1 MFSFVHAADIHLDS
15 PLLGLARYEG
25 APVEQVRAAGRRA
38 LENLVELVLEEQAA
52 FLLIAGDLYDGDWKD
67 YNTGLFFCRQM
78 ARLAEAGVPVF
89 AVAGNHDAASSITAR
104 LHPPD
109 NVCLLSARRP
119 ETRRLEQ
126 LGVAVHGQS
135 YPAPAVSDDMAAG
148 LPKPEAGAF
157 NIGLLHTSLDGR
169 PGHAPYAPCSLDGLC
184 AHGYD
189 YWALGHVHAHEV
201 VATAPHVVFPGCLQ
215 GRHARETGPKGACLV
230 TVDDGAVVALE
241 HRPLDVLRW
250 VRCEVDLSGVE
261 DERGL
266 LDAVRAAMDDAAA
279 PCGDRPLAM
288 RVVLEGAC
296 PFHARLR
303 AEPERWTQ
311 QVRELGLEVAADRL
325 WLEKVVLATRAR
337 RSLAAALAEDTAVGA
352 LLRDIEGLQPEAADV
367 AGLDDEIAALRPR
380 LAQVGLDE
388 EDDPTVAETR
398 AAIVAEARD
407 LLVARLLEQEDE
419 ER

>member
-1 MFSFVHAADIHLDS
+1 MFRFVHAADIHLDS

-25 APVEQVRAAGRRA
+25 APVEQVRQAGRRA
-38 LENLVELVLEEQAA
+38 LENLVELVLGEGAE
-52 FLLIAGDLYDGDWKD
+52 FLLLAGDLYDGDWKD

-78 ARLAEAGVPVF
+78 ARLAEAGVVVF
-89 AVAGNHDAASSITAR
+89 AVAGNHDAASSLTAR

-109 NVCLLSARRP
+109 NVCRLSASRP
-119 ETRRLEQ
+119 ETRRIER
-126 LGVAVHGQS
+126 LGVAVHGRS
-135 YPAPAVSDDMAAG
+135 YPEPAVTEDLAAG
-148 LPKPEAGAF
+148 LPPAEAGLF

-169 PGHAPYAPCSLDGLC
+169 PGHERYAPCRLDGLC

-201 VATAPHVVFPGCLQ
+201 VHREPHVVFPGCLQ

-230 TVDDGAVVALE
+230 TVADGAVTALE

-250 VRCEVDLSGVE
+250 VRCEVE
-261 DERGL
+261 
-266 LDAVRAAMDDAAA
+266 LDAVAHERDLLDTVRAALAEVAAA
-279 PCGDRPLAM
+279 CSDRPLAV
-288 RVVLEGAC
+288 RVVLQGASPC
-296 PFHARLR
+296 HARLR

-311 QVRELGLEVAADRL
+311 QVRELGLEVGADRL
-325 WLEKVVLATRAR
+325 WVEKVVLATRAR

-352 LLRDIEGLQPEAADV
+352 LLRDIEGLQPEDADV

-388 EDDPTVAETR
+388 EDDPTAAATR